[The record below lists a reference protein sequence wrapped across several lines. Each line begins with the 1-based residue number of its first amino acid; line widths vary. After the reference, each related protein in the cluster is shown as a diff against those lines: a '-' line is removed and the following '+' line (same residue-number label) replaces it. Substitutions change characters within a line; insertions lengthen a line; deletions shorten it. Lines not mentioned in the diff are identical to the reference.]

1 MTSVSS
7 PTATTQQQDRAA
19 GPRGALE
26 LVHVAKQ
33 YDTKKSDVRA
43 VDDFSLA
50 VAPGQFVTLLGPS
63 GCGKTTTLRMIA
75 GFETPTEGDILVD
88 GTSIVRLAPDRRP
101 MSMVFQSY
109 ALFPHLSVVDNVGF
123 GLTVQHAAK
132 QERVE
137 RVGRV
142 MELMGINQY
151 AQRFP
156 HQLSGGQQQRVALA
170 RALVMEPSILL
181 FDEPLSNLDA
191 QLRVRMR
198 EEIRGLQQRLG
209 ITSVFVTHD
218 QSEALMMSDVI
229 VVMSQGRIEQVGAPE
244 DVYHR
249 PASEFVASF
258 IGSANFLDVAVL
270 GVGTGAEAGQA
281 TVALGGREVRV
292 RCDARARSGVRGKVV
307 VRSED
312 LHVVPAARGDEL
324 GIPGTVALAAFD
336 GAVIRYT
343 VETEHGTLHGQAD
356 GSEHRLERGSAVTC
370 GLAPSRLWL
379 IGE

>member
-7 PTATTQQQDRAA
+7 STMATQQPGSPAA
-19 GPRGALE
+19 RGALE

-33 YDTKKSDVRA
+33 YDARKTLRA
-43 VDDFSLA
+43 VDDFSLS

-88 GTSIVRLAPDRRP
+88 GASIVRLAPDRRP

-123 GLTVQHAAK
+123 GLTVHHVAK
-132 QERVE
+132 PERAERVE
-137 RVGRV
+137 KV
-142 MELMGINQY
+142 MTLMGINQY
-151 AQRFP
+151 AERFP

-191 QLRVRMR
+191 MLRIRMR
-198 EEIRGLQQRLG
+198 EEIRSIQQRLG

-218 QSEALMMSDVI
+218 QSEALTMSDVI
-229 VVMSQGRIEQVGAPE
+229 VVMSEGRIEQVGAPQE
-244 DVYHR
+244 IYHR

-258 IGSANFLDVAVL
+258 VGSANFLDVEVVDVTPD
-270 GVGTGAEAGQA
+270 GDAGRA
-281 TVALGGREVRV
+281 TVAFAGTRMQV
-292 RCDARARSGVRGKVV
+292 RCDPARTRPGAMGKLV

-312 LHVVPAARGDEL
+312 LHVDPAVPAEAAPLDGRVEL
-324 GIPGTVALAAFD
+324 SLFD
-336 GAVIRYT
+336 GAVIRYAVQT
-343 VETEHGTLHGQAD
+343 RFGTLHGQSH
-356 GSEHRLERGSAVTC
+356 GFERRLEPGSAVTC
-370 GLAPSRLWL
+370 HLEPSRLWL
-379 IGE
+379 VCD